1 MAEIKKLLDDA
12 IETEINNLNSAS
24 DKDEK
29 SEVIKN
35 LAALHKLRIEEIK
48 TETEIEEK
56 SERRAMDM
64 IKRRNNYE
72 EDHAFPALLYPGDC
86 VRPLPGGRSS
96 SPQLQGVTGME
107 GIANFISMLDYV
119 LDTKRKRHITGGLL
133 LSGALLFGGLAM
145 TVMSIRDDE
154 EDEDE

>member
-1 MAEIKKLLDDA
+1 
-12 IETEINNLNSAS
+12 
-24 DKDEK
+24 
-29 SEVIKN
+29 
-35 LAALHKLRIEEIK
+35 
-48 TETEIEEK
+48 
-56 SERRAMDM
+56 M

-72 EDHAFPALLYPGDC
+72 EDHAFPALLYPGDY

-96 SPQLQGVTGME
+96 SPKLQGVTDME